1 MLQPQN
7 ITEYFINTRINP
19 GDTVIDATAG
29 NGFDTLKLCRAV
41 SNSGTVFAFDI
52 QECALNE
59 TKRKLYENN
68 FQNAELIRDC
78 HSKIDKYINKP
89 VSAVIF
95 NLGYLPGGDHT
106 LQTKHNTTISA
117 IEKSLDLLTDN
128 GFISVTVYYGKN
140 SGCEEK
146 DMVMKYLKH
155 LDHKSF
161 TVLTCDFH
169 NRPNNPPIT
178 VIITKNQK

>member
-7 ITEYFINTRINP
+7 ITEYFINQYIKP
-19 GDTVIDATAG
+19 GNVVIDATAG
-29 NGFDTLKLCRAV
+29 NGNDTIKLCSAV
-41 SNSGTVFAFDI
+41 TETGTVYAFDI
-52 QECALNE
+52 QKEALHE
-59 TKRKLYENN
+59 TEKKLNAGN
-68 FQNAELIRDC
+68 FKNAILIHDS
-78 HSKIDKYINKP
+78 HAEIDKYVNKP

-106 LQTKHNTTISA
+106 LQTRADSTIEA
-117 IEKSLDLLTDN
+117 IEKSLELLSDD

-146 DMVMKYLKH
+146 EAVMAYLKNT
-155 LDHKSF
+155 DHKKY

-178 VIITKNQK
+178 IIITKNIL